1 MTRRARP
8 ALRQLSR
15 YKPRVL
21 IDFEPINVMV
31 SVEVL
36 PCGPK
41 RIRSRSMSWYILRL
55 SLLMIT
61 IESIY
66 RSMAPRSLRLDLD
79 NSHCWTFSNDL
90 MQFIRIAT
98 LIIRHTYFVSYR
110 SLLCV

>member
-41 RIRSRSMSWYILRL
+41 RIRSRSMSWYVLRL
-55 SLLMIT
+55 SLLMI
-61 IESIY
+61 ESIDSIDGALVPSIGS
-66 RSMAPRSLRLDLD
+66 R
-79 NSHCWTFSNDL
+79 
-90 MQFIRIAT
+90 Q
-98 LIIRHTYFVSYR
+98 
-110 SLLCV
+110 